1 MAGLDATTLVVSA
14 AVVAVVTAAA
24 VGAAARARRQR
35 QAGRR
40 APASWTTTKGTV
52 LSSTVQVGRRAG
64 DALETPLVLYAYQVG
79 NRVFRGSTVRCGRG
93 EANAART
100 AARYP
105 AGTSVVV
112 SYDPAD
118 PSKSTLER

>member
-14 AVVAVVTAAA
+14 AVVAVVTAAVA
-24 VGAAARARRQR
+24 IVAARTRRHR
-35 QAGRR
+35 REGVR
-40 APASWTTTKGTV
+40 APATWTTTKGTV

-79 NRVFRGSTVRCGRG
+79 NRVFQGSTVRIARG
-93 EANAART
+93 EASASRL

-112 SYDPAD
+112 AYDPAD
-118 PSKSTLER
+118 PSNSTLER

>member
-79 NRVFRGSTVRCGRG
+79 NRVFRGSTVRW
-93 EANAART
+93 
-100 AARYP
+100 
-105 AGTSVVV
+105 
-112 SYDPAD
+112 
-118 PSKSTLER
+118 

>member
-1 MAGLDATTLVVSA
+1 MAGLDATTSVVAA
-14 AVVAVVTAAA
+14 AVVAVVTAAVA
-24 VGAAARARRQR
+24 IVAARTRRHR
-35 QAGRR
+35 REGVR
-40 APASWTTTKGTV
+40 APATWTTTKGTV

-79 NRVFRGSTVRCGRG
+79 NRVFQGSTVRIARG
-93 EANAART
+93 EASASRL

-112 SYDPAD
+112 AYDPAD
-118 PSKSTLER
+118 PSNSTLDR